1 MGPGPTPDLARCRV
15 VVALLSLGLG
25 GVLALTAY
33 ADPLAVAAAVAVVQ
47 LVWASV
53 VFQGPVVPAPRTA
66 WFVVAFG
73 GIAATVITAWP
84 DLLSGF
90 DGSAAGESVRQ
101 SSGTLM
107 GVAPGAAIVVLGAM
121 LREMFRRGRRTGLT
135 ASVALTVT
143 VGVCGALLAAWV
155 AAAKTDD
162 GDQIVLIAAC
172 AVVGTMVV
180 WSLPGPR
187 LLIAPLAVLV
197 GTGAAVAVR
206 LVAADP
212 VELSIGIGLGAVG
225 ALLAACGRGIAAN
238 LVPDPARRLAVDA
251 VLPLVLVGPIA
262 FWTGQLF
269 T

>member
-1 MGPGPTPDLARCRV
+1 
-15 VVALLSLGLG
+15 
-25 GVLALTAY
+25 
-33 ADPLAVAAAVAVVQ
+33 
-47 LVWASV
+47 
-53 VFQGPVVPAPRTA
+53 
-66 WFVVAFG
+66 
-73 GIAATVITAWP
+73 
-84 DLLSGF
+84 
-90 DGSAAGESVRQ
+90 
-101 SSGTLM
+101 
-107 GVAPGAAIVVLGAM
+107 
-121 LREMFRRGRRTGLT
+121 
-135 ASVALTVT
+135 

-172 AVVGTMVV
+172 AVVGTVVV

-187 LLIAPLAVLV
+187 FLIAPLAVLV

-206 LVAADP
+206 LVAANP
-212 VELSIGIGLGAVG
+212 VELSIGVGLGAVA

-251 VLPLVLVGPIA
+251 VLPLILVGPIA